1 MFSNIKDI
9 VSSKSSVTLD
19 FKKDITATLYHL
31 NPSKTTD
38 IVLWNTADKACL
50 FVCFFSAQ

>member
-9 VSSKSSVTLD
+9 VSSKSSVTLH

-38 IVLWNTADKACL
+38 IVQWNTADKACL
-50 FVCFFSAQ
+50 FVCLFF